1 MDWVPSLNVLRHR
14 VAMSSTLSPNPPS
27 AGQRPPVLS
36 LWPQRG
42 WRRREL
48 APVLSLGV
56 LAAGSAGVIGLA
68 DAGKS
73 DEAETFDAAL
83 LLAFRTPGNLA
94 DPIGGHWV
102 EEAARDFTGL
112 GGVAVLG
119 FVVLSATLLLAMA
132 GRRASAL
139 AVAIAGG
146 GAALLGTLL
155 KGWFDRP
162 RPDLVPHAVRALNES
177 FPSGHATGAAAVYL
191 TLGVLLARAVPD
203 PEAKLWLVAVSITVA
218 LLVAASRVYLGVHWP
233 TDVLA
238 GLAVG
243 ASWASLCWLVELSL
257 QKRGMI
263 EPTEDR

>member
-1 MDWVPSLNVLRHR
+1 MAPHPVPRAP
-14 VAMSSTLSPNPPS
+14 VAGHHATP
-27 AGQRPPVLS
+27 ALS

-48 APVLSLGV
+48 APVLGLG
-56 LAAGSAGVIGLA
+56 LAAGAGAVAIGLA
-68 DAGKS
+68 DAGEA
-73 DEAETFDAAL
+73 DEAETLDGAL
-83 LLAFRTPGNLA
+83 LLALRAPGDLA
-94 DPIGGHWV
+94 DPIGPHWV
-102 EEAARDFTGL
+102 EEAGRDITGL
-112 GGVAVLG
+112 GGIAILT
-119 FVVLSATLLLAMA
+119 FVVLSAALFLALA
-132 GRRASAL
+132 GKRASAL
-139 AVAIAGG
+139 AVAVAGG

-155 KGWFDRP
+155 KSWFDRP

-203 PEAKLWLVAVSITVA
+203 PEAKLWLVTVCIAVT
-218 LLVAASRVYLGVHWP
+218 LMVAASRVYLGVHWP

-243 ASWASLCWLVELSL
+243 AAWASVCWLVEVWL
-257 QKRGMI
+257 QKRGTV

>member
-1 MDWVPSLNVLRHR
+1 MIMPRASTSRPSPAGH
-14 VAMSSTLSPNPPS
+14 APP
-27 AGQRPPVLS
+27 ALS

-48 APVLSLGV
+48 APVLGLG
-56 LAAGSAGVIGLA
+56 LAAGAGAAAIGLA
-68 DAGKS
+68 DADAPS
-73 DEAETFDAAL
+73 EAETLDGAL
-83 LLAFRTPGNLA
+83 LLALRAPGDLA
-94 DPIGGHWV
+94 DPLGPHWV

-112 GGVAVLG
+112 GGVAMLT
-119 FVVLSATLLLAMA
+119 FVVLSAALFLALA
-132 GRRASAL
+132 GKRASAL
-139 AVAIAGG
+139 AVCIAGG
-146 GAALLGTLL
+146 GAALLGVVL

-203 PEAKLWLVAVSITVA
+203 PEAKLWLVVVTIAVT
-218 LLVAASRVYLGVHWP
+218 LMVAASRVYLGVHWP

-238 GLAVG
+238 GVAVG
-243 ASWASLCWLVELSL
+243 AAWASLCWLVEVSL
-257 QKRGMI
+257 QKRGAV